1 MRKVRGERDT
11 EDGEYGY
18 GSVEGGAVSGAFQ
31 VERKC
36 ESFKTIANK
45 LF

>member
-1 MRKVRGERDT
+1 MRKVRGERHL

-18 GSVEGGAVSGAFQ
+18 GPVEGGAVSGAFQ

-36 ESFKTIANK
+36 ESYKKNNK
-45 LF
+45 